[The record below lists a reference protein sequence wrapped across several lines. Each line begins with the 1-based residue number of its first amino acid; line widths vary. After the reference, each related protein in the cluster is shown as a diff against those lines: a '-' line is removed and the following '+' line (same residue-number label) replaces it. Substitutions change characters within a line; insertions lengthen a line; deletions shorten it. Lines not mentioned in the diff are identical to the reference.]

1 MAGIKRKS
9 AAAAQPE
16 VKAKSKKVKVDKPA
30 KRSSDNGATKKA
42 KSSKKAKRDEDS
54 DELMESDTS
63 EVENGFYGFSAK
75 EAADEEDSADEDGFV
90 GDALDAALDDE
101 AKKDRKK
108 DKKQPKNSSTAE
120 EKSSALAGLNGKHRE
135 PCVTASCLSIDQPP
149 RPEKPMPNRK
159 HWRKSAK
166 RQSPMRRSSNN

>member
-30 KRSSDNGATKKA
+30 KRSSDKDAAKKT
-42 KSSKKAKRDEDS
+42 KSSKKAKRDHDS

-63 EVENGFYGFSAK
+63 EAENGFYGFSAK
-75 EAADEEDSADEDGFV
+75 EATDEGDSADEDGFV

-101 AKKDRKK
+101 TKEDKKKDKKK
-108 DKKQPKNSSTAE
+108 DKKQSKSSSAAE
-120 EKSSALAGLNGKHRE
+120 EKPSALAGLNGKPRHLR
-135 PCVTASCLSIDQPP
+135 VATSC
-149 RPEKPMPNRK
+149 
-159 HWRKSAK
+159 
-166 RQSPMRRSSNN
+166 